1 SEEMKFIKT
10 EDKERLKDAVKAFE
24 EKCNFE
30 LSLDD
35 TLYALTEI
43 LDYSGNSKI
52 IGVFNDLNK
61 AQLKLQE
68 AKKLTLNPV
77 IISEYLFVIHK
88 EEFWNK

>member
-1 SEEMKFIKT
+1 
-10 EDKERLKDAVKAFE
+10 AFE